1 MSLII
6 KITKGKEGATVKADA
21 VFEGGGV
28 KGIAFIGALKVM
40 EEHGYVWEKLAGTS
54 AGAIVA
60 ALLSAGYKSVELLS
74 IFRQLDYSLFLQ
86 RKGIGRL
93 PGVGPVLGLLV
104 HEGMYVTERLERFI
118 GELLEQK
125 GVRTFGDLPPD
136 KLRVIASDITAGKML
151 ILPDD
156 LGSFGIDPRQFSV
169 AKAVRMSASIPFYF
183 QPAVLKK
190 GNDPHYIVDG
200 GLLSNYPVWLFDVQG
215 LPRWP
220 TIGFR
225 LHAKRVKMEET
236 RTKGLFSFTRA
247 LILTM
252 LDAHDR
258 FYVQKSQAVR
268 TVFIDTEGVRSTQ
281 FHLSGEM
288 RKKLLQSG
296 EQAAHRF
303 LEHWSFAEYVRAYRG
318 KSVT

>member
-1 MSLII
+1 
-6 KITKGKEGATVKADA
+6 VKADA

-60 ALLSAGYKSVELLS
+60 ALVSAGYRSVELLPV
-74 IFRQLDYSLFLQ
+74 FQKLDYTCFLQ

-104 HEGMYVTERLERFI
+104 HEGMYVTERMERFI
-118 GELLEQK
+118 GELLERK
-125 GVRTFGDLPPD
+125 GVRTFGDLPPN
-136 KLRVIASDITAGKML
+136 KLRIIASDITAGKML

-169 AKAVRMSASIPFYF
+169 ATAVRMSASIPFYF

-190 GNDPHYIVDG
+190 GDDSHYIVDG
-200 GLLSNYPVWLFDVQG
+200 GLLSNYPVWLFDVPG
-215 LPRWP
+215 VPRWP

-225 LHAKRVKMEET
+225 LHAKRMEMEET
-236 RTKGLFSFTRA
+236 RTNGLYSFTRA

-258 FYVQKSQAVR
+258 FYVQKAQAVR
-268 TVFIDTEGVRSTQ
+268 TIFIDTDGVRSTR
-281 FHLSGEM
+281 FHLSREM
-288 RKKLLQSG
+288 RNKLLQSG
-296 EQAAHRF
+296 EQAVHRF
-303 LEHWSFAEYVRAYRG
+303 LQQWNFAEYIRHYRRIPTSQSDHP
-318 KSVT
+318 KSDR